1 MNVLTISL
9 GKVAGGGVMSSLERV
24 RGVESGATEV
34 DRGAEEFKSS
44 IVP

>member
-1 MNVLTISL
+1 
-9 GKVAGGGVMSSLERV
+9 MSSLEKV
-24 RGVESGATEV
+24 RGVESGAAEV